1 MSKAARMRFTLIAA
15 VLLSC
20 SALAPWRD
28 PSQGEMAYRQETMRG
43 YTTFLIIPLLLA
55 GASEGARSDFWMALA
70 LAAGWLGA
78 VGYVVVRGTN
88 PDASWWAAAWLAPAV
103 VGFAA
108 VTISGNDPPLWRFW
122 SWGLWLLWVGLA
134 SGLVLEATLLL
145 KTRRGKAAGGVV
157 G

>member
-1 MSKAARMRFTLIAA
+1 MSKAARMRFTLIAV

-28 PSQGEMAYRQETMRG
+28 PSQGEMAYRQQTIRG
-43 YTTFLIIPLLLA
+43 YTTLLFIPLLLA

-78 VGYVVVRGTN
+78 VGYVIVRGTN
-88 PDASWWAAAWLAPAV
+88 AHASRGAAVCLASAI

-108 VTISGNDPPLWRFW
+108 ATISGDPPVWRFW

-134 SGLVLEATLLL
+134 SSVVLEATLLL
-145 KTRRGKAAGGVV
+145 KTRHSRRDTRC
-157 G
+157 